1 MSIQQMFIGGKAPIP
16 LTPYTLN
23 SLTTVTNATSI
34 GSGSTGN
41 GGINNPTG
49 SSSGQVGF
57 TAAGYTSTTSGTSAG
72 FYNVLAPSN
81 TALGGSLLTS
91 KLSTGSSP
99 WPGVS
104 TGWGTYGSW
113 NRYQYSGQVAYGVNS
128 LIIAGVNATTT
139 KTGEGFFGVVDTSL
153 PITITPTNYAGGTL
167 FFVTIS
173 VTSGYDITITGGEGT
188 GSASSLD
195 APSTNG
201 TVMTD
206 AWKLVWGVQNTTNLR
221 TLTFAYYRSGS
232 VREEIAEP
240 ISITASLAGSPVGI
254 INMGIGVSSF
264 STAAYD
270 TGPIGPPASPTP
282 TPTITPSA
290 VTPTPTPT
298 ISLTPSVT
306 SSVTP
311 TPSVTPTISTT
322 PTMTPP
328 PASAT
333 PTPSVTPSAA
343 GEGVT
348 NWFNPTSVTSTKR
361 FTNANNMLAC
371 DGTNAVG
378 SGTDEQSVSADV
390 NFNLSS
396 ELSTATTITGVE
408 IRITGYRTGPS
419 GVTNDIWFEPFSG
432 TQRYNIGSLWST
444 TPGTTFYI
452 GGQGFLFNSS
462 VALPVSQFSNCRIVL
477 DFEAAVD
484 VTTTWTIDCIQ
495 MRVYYT

>member
-23 SLTTVTNATSI
+23 SLTTVTNATSV

-81 TALGGSLLTS
+81 TALGASLLTS

-104 TGWGTYGSW
+104 TGWGTYGTW

-232 VREEIAEP
+232 VSEEIAKP
-240 ISITASLAGSPVGI
+240 ISITASLAGSSVGI

-270 TGPIGPPASPTP
+270 TGPVGPVPTP
-282 TPTITPSA
+282 TPSPSM

-298 ISLTPSVT
+298 IST
-306 SSVTP
+306 TP
-311 TPSVTPTISTT
+311 TITPTISLT
-322 PTMTPP
+322 PSQTPP
-328 PASAT
+328 PASPT

-343 GEGVT
+343 GEGDTGWMPCTTLVSGT
-348 NWFNPTSVTSTKR
+348 L
-361 FTNANNMLAC
+361 TNAAAGLASNDGVYAYYNAASFASTQAFVNC
-371 DGTNAVG
+371 DGLSALLNARGATN
-378 SGTDEQSVSADV
+378 
-390 NFNLSS
+390 L
-396 ELSTATTITGVE
+396 IGVE
-408 IRITGYRTGPS
+408 IRITGYRNGNGTPVQNSIGPS
-419 GVTNDIWFEPFSG
+419 N
-432 TQRYNIGSLWST
+432 GSLNTAGTMNALTSSPST
-444 TPGTTFYI
+444 IIVGSPTDTLGSDIDTLKSTNSGVNMYMWAPFGQAYNWYFDYI
-452 GGQGFLFNSS
+452 
-462 VALPVSQFSNCRIVL
+462 
-477 DFEAAVD
+477 E
-484 VTTTWTIDCIQ
+484 
-495 MRVYYT
+495 MRVYYA